1 MQAFLQWVTH
11 LRPERV
17 AVVTGAKDAWADAH
31 VVIVSYEMM
40 ARLADDMK
48 GRNFN
53 VVIAVC

>member
-1 MQAFLQWVTH
+1 
-11 LRPERV
+11 
-17 AVVTGAKDAWADAH
+17 
-31 VVIVSYEMM
+31 VIVSYEMM